1 MIMCGII
8 GCVLKHGNAAPLIRK
23 ALERLEYRGYDS
35 VGGATIDNSNLVIK
49 KNQGKIADIHR
60 KMDLDDLPGPTGIG
74 HTRWATH
81 GAPSQVNAHP
91 HTDCKEKIAVVH
103 NGIIENFLE
112 LREELEKKGHKFK
125 SRCDTEVIPH
135 LIEENLDSN
144 PDFTT
149 AVRNAARRL
158 EGTYAIAVLSV
169 ENPDRLICIR
179 KESPLILGVGE
190 EGNFCASDIPALLPL
205 TRKIIYLNEEEL
217 AVLDPEEIELSDLE
231 SYTKRIPDIEEISWT
246 VETAEKAGY
255 PYFMLKEINEQPD
268 TVRNALRTQEVYVD
282 LMSTILDKAD
292 HVFLVAA
299 GTAYHACLA
308 GSYMFSDLA
317 DLNAQ
322 AVIASEFKE
331 RYGKLINAN
340 SVVLAVSQSGE
351 TMDTLSAIR
360 YALDQGST
368 VLGITNVMGSTV
380 TRLTS
385 IYIGQ
390 NSGPEIGVAST
401 KAYTAQATILGR
413 LAIKLGERRKT
424 ISPDKAK
431 ELNQKLKDIPSILE
445 STLKNQTNRVADL
458 ASKYR
463 DRESFCF
470 LGRGIDYVTALEG
483 RLKLLEL
490 AYPPSLAYPA
500 GESKHGFIAVVEEG
514 YPLIFIAPK
523 TSTQN
528 ELIGNIMEMKA
539 RGGSIISIMEEGDE
553 RIRELSDDF
562 IEIPKG
568 VPEILTPIPYILPLQ
583 LFAYYS
589 ALERG
594 RDPDKPRN
602 LAKSVTVK

>member
-1 MIMCGII
+1 MCGIF
-8 GCVLKHGNAAPLIRK
+8 GCVLRHGNAAPLIRK

-35 VGGATIDNSNLVIK
+35 VGEAIIDDNNLEIK
-49 KNQGKIADIHR
+49 KAPGKIAEIHE
-60 KMDLDDLPGPTGIG
+60 KMDLDNLPGPTGIG

-81 GAPSQVNAHP
+81 GAPSRVNAHP

-103 NGIIENFLE
+103 NGIIENFIE
-112 LREELEKKGHKFK
+112 LREELEKKGHIFK

-135 LIEENLDSN
+135 LIEENLDSDT
-144 PDFTT
+144 DFTM
-149 AVRNAARRL
+149 AVRKATRRL
-158 EGTYAIAVLSV
+158 EGSYAIAVLNV
-169 ENPDRLICIR
+169 GDPNRLICVR
-179 KESPLILGVGE
+179 KESPLVLGVGE

-205 TRKIIYLNEEEL
+205 TKNIIHLNEGEL

-255 PYFMLKEINEQPD
+255 PHFMLKEINEQPG
-268 TVRNALRTQEVYVD
+268 TIRNALRTQEVCVD
-282 LMSTILDKAD
+282 LMSTILDKSD
-292 HVFLVAA
+292 RIFLVAA

-308 GSYMFSDLA
+308 GSYMFSELA
-317 DLNAQ
+317 NLNAQ

-331 RYGKLINAN
+331 RCGKLIGAN

-360 YALDQGST
+360 YALDRGST

-380 TRLTS
+380 TKLTS
-385 IYIGQ
+385 IYMGQ
-390 NSGPEIGVAST
+390 NAGPEIGVAST
-401 KAYTAQATILGR
+401 KAYTSQVTLLAR
-413 LAIKLGERRKT
+413 LAIKLGEKRET
-424 ISPDKAK
+424 TSSDKAEK
-431 ELNQKLKDIPSILE
+431 LNQTLKDMPSILE
-445 STLKNQTNRVADL
+445 RILKTQTNRIEDL
-458 ASKYR
+458 ATKYR

-539 RGGSIISIMEEGDE
+539 RGGSIISIMEEGDK

-568 VPEILTPIPYILPLQ
+568 IPEILTPIPYIIPLQ

-589 ALERG
+589 ALERS

>member
-1 MIMCGII
+1 MCGII
-8 GCVLKHGNAAPLIRK
+8 GCALRDGNAAPLIRK

-35 VGGATIDNSNLVIK
+35 VGEATIDNSNLVIK
-49 KNQGKIADIHR
+49 KDQGKIADIH
-60 KMDLDDLPGPTGIG
+60 KKLDLDDLPGPTGIG

-103 NGIIENFLE
+103 NGIIENFVE
-112 LREELEKKGHKFK
+112 LREELERKGHKFK

-135 LIEENLDSN
+135 LIEENLNSDT
-144 PDFTT
+144 DFIM
-149 AVRNAARRL
+149 AVRNTARRL

-169 ENPDRLICIR
+169 EKPDRLICIR
-179 KESPLILGVGE
+179 KESPLVLGIGE

-205 TRKIIYLNEEEL
+205 TRNIIYLNEGEL
-217 AVLDPEEIELSDLE
+217 AVLDPEGVELSDLE
-231 SYTKRIPDIEEISWT
+231 SYTKRIPEIEEISWT
-246 VETAEKAGY
+246 VETAERAGY
-255 PYFMLKEINEQPD
+255 PHFMLKEINEQPE
-268 TVRNALRTQEVYVD
+268 TVKNALRTQEVYID

-292 HVFLVAA
+292 QVFLVAA

-308 GSYMFSDLA
+308 GTYMFSELA
-317 DLNAQ
+317 NLNAQ
-322 AVIASEFKE
+322 AAIASEFKE
-331 RYGKLINAN
+331 RYGKLIGKN
-340 SVVLAVSQSGE
+340 SVILAVSQSGE

-360 YALDQGST
+360 YALDRGAT

-380 TRLTS
+380 TRLTG

-401 KAYTAQATILGR
+401 KAYTAQAMILAR
-413 LAIKLGERRKT
+413 LAIKLGEKRKT
-424 ISPDKAK
+424 ISSDKVGK
-431 ELNQKLKDIPSILE
+431 LNQTLKDMPSILE
-445 STLKNQTNRVADL
+445 RILKTQTNRTKDL
-458 ASKYR
+458 ATKYR

-500 GESKHGFIAVVEEG
+500 GESKHGFIAVVEDG

-539 RGGSIISIMEEGDE
+539 RGGSIISITEEGDQK
-553 RIRELSDDF
+553 ILALSDDF

-568 VPEILTPIPYILPLQ
+568 IPEILTPIPYILPLQ

-589 ALERG
+589 ALERN
-594 RDPDKPRN
+594 RDPDQPRN